1 MTINA
6 PEDEAILQTVER
18 MREVLCCETAA
29 TGCFHRHG
37 DCCCSCAQC
46 LCGYVAY
53 QIEQGEALVS
63 RYVPKLGYAVIVEV
77 TESEDNLEG
86 GELVALIAPGKV
98 WFPETTTGWI
108 SFPTSETAT
117 GLPQ

>member
-1 MTINA
+1 MTIKT

-86 GELVALIAPGKV
+86 GELVALIAPWKV

-108 SFPTSETAT
+108 FPSSDTAT
-117 GLPQ
+117 GLPK